1 MMQNSKIIGITGGI
15 ASGKSTLCTLLSNMS
30 YTIINTDN
38 ITHDLYTKGNKGYK
52 KILEIF
58 GEKILDKDR
67 NIDRK
72 RLGNIVFNDKKKM
85 LQLEDLIHPLVM
97 EEVLNKV
104 EKTDEKIIF
113 VEIPQL
119 FESYDKVTQYINFY
133 EIWLIYVD
141 EKEQLKRLIKR
152 DNLSKEEAIKRINSQ
167 MSLEEKKLKAD
178 FLIENNGNIEDLELK
193 LINKI
198 KMETEKI

>member
-38 ITHDLYTKGNKGYK
+38 ITHDLYTKENKGYK

-58 GEKILDKDR
+58 GEKILDKYR

-72 RLGNIVFNDKKKM
+72 KLGNIVFNDKKKM

-119 FESYDKVTQYINFY
+119 FEAYDKVTQYINFY

>member
-58 GEKILDKDR
+58 GEKILDKYR

-72 RLGNIVFNDKKKM
+72 KLGNIVFNDKKKM

-119 FESYDKVTQYINFY
+119 FEAYDKVTQYINFY

>member
-38 ITHDLYTKGNKGYK
+38 ITHDLYKKGNKGYK

-58 GEKILDKDR
+58 GEKILDKYR

-72 RLGNIVFNDKKKM
+72 KLGNIVFNDKKKM

-119 FESYDKVTQYINFY
+119 FEAYDKVTQYINFY

>member
-58 GEKILDKDR
+58 GEKILDKYR

-72 RLGNIVFNDKKKM
+72 KLGNIVFNDKKKM

-119 FESYDKVTQYINFY
+119 FEAYDKVTQYINFY

-167 MSLEEKKLKAD
+167 MSLEEKKIKAD

>member
-119 FESYDKVTQYINFY
+119 FEAYDKVTQYINFY